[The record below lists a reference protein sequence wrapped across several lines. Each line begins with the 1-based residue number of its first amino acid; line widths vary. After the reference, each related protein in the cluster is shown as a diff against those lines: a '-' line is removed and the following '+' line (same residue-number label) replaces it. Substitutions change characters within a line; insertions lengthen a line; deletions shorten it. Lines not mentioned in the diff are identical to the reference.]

1 MLVLALEVHLAAE
14 QFAQQLRLCE
24 RGLLDGLSFAE
35 VATGLVDFGD
45 VDFGGV
51 LEVLFGVGL
60 GVPVDFVLVLGVVK
74 G

>member
-14 QFAQQLRLCE
+14 QFAQQLHLCE
-24 RGLLDGLSFAE
+24 RGLLDGLGFAE
-35 VATGLVDFGD
+35 VTTGLVDFGD
-45 VDFGGV
+45 VDFCWV